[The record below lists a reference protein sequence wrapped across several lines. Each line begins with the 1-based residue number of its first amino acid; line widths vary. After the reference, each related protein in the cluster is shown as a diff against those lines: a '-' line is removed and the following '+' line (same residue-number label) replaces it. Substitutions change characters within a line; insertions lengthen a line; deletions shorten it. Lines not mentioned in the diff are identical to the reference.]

1 MKTVN
6 PRWGRIQ
13 ELFNQAADMPLSE
26 RAAFLNAACDG
37 DNILRKELDD
47 LLIADAGP
55 PSDMQSGIRASLLTQ
70 AVSMAIDK
78 TTRDRRSELIG
89 TVVGAYRLTAI
100 LGHGGAGTVYL
111 GERADRQYS
120 AQVAVKVVEN
130 ALLHEE
136 VTKRF
141 QAERQILANLNHPH
155 IARLLDAGETRA
167 GQPFLVMEYVH
178 GEPIDRYC
186 DSRNLSITQR
196 LQLFVKVCAAV
207 QYAHQNLIVHRDL
220 KPGNILVTAD
230 GTPKLLDFGIAKLMD
245 ASAKTAA
252 ELALTR
258 VNDRVLTP
266 EYASPE
272 QILGQNVTTTSDVY
286 ALGIVLYELLTGT
299 RPYQVNAVSQLELER
314 SICIMDPA
322 RPSVMVDKLG
332 NQQATVMPIDIKAV
346 AAARGGAS
354 IKRLRAELV
363 GDLDAIVMRALR
375 KEPERRY
382 SSVEQLVDD
391 IKRQLEQQ
399 PVLARQGNW
408 LYYTKRFVRRHSL
421 GVGMSSAALL
431 ALIGFTV
438 VVSVQKRSIAEQ
450 RDLATQQTARAE
462 SVSNF
467 MLEVFTAS
475 DPFEAQGK
483 QVTAKDLLDKAG
495 QRISG
500 DLNQQPEVRARL
512 LEAIGRSYQRLGQF
526 DSAIKYLDD
535 SLRLQRSLPT
545 STQESLANTL
555 AFMGIAYR
563 GRGDYAAAEEAFSK
577 AKAIEESL
585 GLEQSAKYSQ
595 LLSELGTLSLFRSD
609 PAAAEKY
616 ATQSLAIARKVY
628 GNAHPEVAVILSL
641 RSQVLLW
648 QGKLDEAIAASRES
662 ALIYRS
668 TLPENHPDR
677 VLSERSLGEMLF
689 RAGKV
694 DEAAELI
701 EHALSVQRLI
711 YGVDNAT
718 IAPTLDTLSLIQQS
732 RKQWGAAEASE
743 KEALAITL
751 KAFGASNINAAICYT
766 ALADLYIRQKKYKEA
781 EDSATSALNIL
792 RTTVTSDNQYL
803 ASAEFFMAEVL
814 IATRRSEQ
822 AEPLLRANIDRWRQ
836 GQGLQWRIDRSKSL
850 LGAALMNLR
859 KADEG
864 KTLLRESYQA
874 LATKDK
880 DAPADVIAAAK
891 QRLSSFG
898 L

>member
-1 MKTVN
+1 MKTLN

-26 RAAFLNAACDG
+26 RAAFLNAACNG
-37 DNILRKELDD
+37 DVVLRKELDD
-47 LLIADAGP
+47 LLAADAGP
-55 PSDMQSGIRASLLTQ
+55 PSDVQSGIRASLLTQ

-89 TVVGAYRLTAI
+89 SIVGSYRLTAV

-120 AQVAVKVVEN
+120 AQVAIKVVEN

-155 IARLLDAGETRA
+155 IARLLDAGETRT

-186 DSRNLSITQR
+186 DSRNLSINER

-286 ALGIVLYELLTGT
+286 ALGIVLYELLTGS

-322 RPSVMVDKLG
+322 RPSVMIDKLG
-332 NQQATVMPIDIKAV
+332 KQADAAPFDVKAI
-346 AAARGGAS
+346 AASRGVS
-354 IKRLRAELV
+354 VKRLQHELI
-363 GDLDAIVMRALR
+363 GDIDAIVMRALR

-391 IKRQLEQQ
+391 VKRQLDQQ

-408 LYYTKRFVRRHSL
+408 LYYTKRFVRRHAL
-421 GVGMSSAALL
+421 GVGMSSAALM
-431 ALIGFTV
+431 ALIAFSV

-450 RDLATQQTARAE
+450 RDLAKQESTRAE

-512 LEAIGRSYQRLGQF
+512 LEAIGRAYQRQGQY
-526 DSAIKYLDD
+526 DTAVKYLDD
-535 SLRLQRSLPT
+535 SLLLQHKLPPG
-545 STQESLANTL
+545 TQNDLANTL
-555 AFMGIAYR
+555 SYLGSALR
-563 GRGDYAAAEEAFSK
+563 DHGDYLAAEENFQK
-577 AKAIEESL
+577 AMRVLESRN
-585 GLEQSAKYSQ
+585 EQQSPKYSQ
-595 LLSELGTLSLFRSD
+595 LLSDMGRLKLSSSDPIAAASYLEQSLNLQRKIYGNTHPETAGTLL
-609 PAAAEKY
+609 
-616 ATQSLAIARKVY
+616 SLAHVMVWQNKNAQAIEAARE
-628 GNAHPEVAVILSL
+628 AVA
-641 RSQVLLW
+641 
-648 QGKLDEAIAASRES
+648 
-662 ALIYRS
+662 IYHA

-677 VLSERSLGEMLF
+677 VIGDMSLGEMLLKQ
-689 RAGKV
+689 GNL
-694 DEAAELI
+694 DEAAGLVA
-701 EHALSVQRLI
+701 HALVVQRLL
-711 YGVDNAT
+711 YGSDNVVVA
-718 IAPTLDTLSLIQQS
+718 ATLDTLAMIQQS
-732 RKQWGAAEASE
+732 RQQWDVAEISA
-743 KEALAITL
+743 KEALAITE
-751 KAFGASNINAAICYT
+751 KALGATNVNTAYYYS
-766 ALADLYIRQKKYKEA
+766 ALADLYIKRKKYRDA
-781 EDSATSALNIL
+781 EQPARAALNIYQA
-792 RTTVTSDNQYL
+792 TATAGNQYL
-803 ASAEFFMAEVL
+803 ASAEYLLAEVL
-814 IATRRSEQ
+814 VNTNRSKE
-822 AEPLLRANIDRWRQ
+822 AEPLLRANIDRWQ
-836 GQGLQWRIDRSKSL
+836 QATAPAWRSARSSNL
-850 LGAALMNLR
+850 LGVALMNLHQ
-859 KADEG
+859 ATEG
-864 KTLLRESYQA
+864 KQLLQQSYATLAAPDSGAYPEAVAIARE
-874 LATKDK
+874 
-880 DAPADVIAAAK
+880 
-891 QRLSSFG
+891 RMRSFG